1 MFILSDK
8 TKQIIES
15 TTKIKW
21 CDIIKADL
29 PKIKKR
35 CLDT

>member
-1 MFILSDK
+1 MFKLSDK

-21 CDIIKADL
+21 VDIVKADL
-29 PKIKKR
+29 PKIKKK
-35 CLDT
+35 DV